1 MRSISS
7 ADVTTGE
14 FVMTATKYFAVIAG
28 ALLATAASAGGDKDH
43 SMKSADQKF
52 ERLDSN
58 QDSAISKSEAS
69 NDSNLAAT
77 FASVDADG
85 DGTLSKTEYTAHL
98 SKSEGNAQR
107 DWSSSSGEE

>member
-1 MRSISS
+1 
-7 ADVTTGE
+7 
-14 FVMTATKYFAVIAG
+14 MTATKYLAIIAG
-28 ALLATAASAGGDKDH
+28 ALLATAATAGGDKDH
-43 SMKSADQKF
+43 SSKSAEQKF

-85 DGTLSKTEYTAHL
+85 DGALSKTEYTAHL
-98 SKSEGNAQR
+98 SESEGSRDR
-107 DWSSSSGEE
+107 DWSGEQDMSSPTGDDY